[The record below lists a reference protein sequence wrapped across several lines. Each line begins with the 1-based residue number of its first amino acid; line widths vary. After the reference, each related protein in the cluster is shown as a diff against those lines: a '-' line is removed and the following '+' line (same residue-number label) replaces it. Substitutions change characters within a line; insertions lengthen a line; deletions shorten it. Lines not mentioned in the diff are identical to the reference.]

1 MFQSIFSLL
10 SNVMPIVIISGLLY
24 AGLFIKPEPT
34 GDALKEPVIEA
45 KDKFFGVSMAGNE
58 GLWVVG
64 SFGKII
70 HSADKGEHWVKQNSG
85 TKQHL
90 QSVSAWDANHAIV
103 VGNDGVT
110 LVTDDGGKRWTRVE
124 TPRSEIANKLLRV
137 KTRANGEA
145 WIVGEVSALYQSTDF
160 GKTWARRS
168 GDEDIS
174 YNDLAFISNDV
185 GWLVGEYGT
194 IMKTIDAGLTWE
206 LMSAPVESSLMSI
219 SFADENNGIIV
230 GLEGVIL
237 QTQDG
242 GANWEQKQ
250 GVTTEHLFDV
260 EYDAENKY
268 WLAVGN
274 KGLWQSYALDGT
286 VKSSRFFTYDLSWH
300 TDLLVNGGQAYVAG
314 DNVGVWADD
323 KWTVFN

>member
-10 SNVMPIVIISGLLY
+10 SNVMPIVIVSGLLY
-24 AGLFIKPEPT
+24 AGLFIKPEPS
-34 GDALKEPVIEA
+34 GEALVEPVIEA
-45 KDKFFGVSMAGNE
+45 KDKFYGLSLAGDQ

-70 HSADKGEHWVKQNSG
+70 YSADKGQNWVKQNSG
-85 TKQHL
+85 AKQHL
-90 QSVSAWDANHAIV
+90 QSVSAWDANRAIV
-103 VGNDGVT
+103 VGNDGTT
-110 LVTDDGGKRWTRVE
+110 LVTDDAGKHWNRVE

-137 KTRANGEA
+137 KTRPNGEA
-145 WIVGEVSALYQSTDF
+145 WIVGEVSALYQTFDY
-160 GKTWARRS
+160 GKTWNRRS

-174 YNDLAFISNDV
+174 YNDLTFVSADL

-194 IMKTIDAGLTWE
+194 IMKTVDAGLTWE
-206 LMSAPVESSLMSI
+206 LISSPVESSLMSV

-237 QTQDG
+237 QTKDG
-242 GANWEQKQ
+242 GITWAQQ
-250 GVTTEHLFDV
+250 RGVTTEHLFDV
-260 EYDAENKY
+260 EYDAEKQY

-274 KGLWQSYALDGT
+274 KGLWQSYSLDG
-286 VKSSRFFTYDLSWH
+286 VAKSERFFTFDLSWH
-300 TDLLVNGGQAYVAG
+300 TDLLVDGGQTYVAG